1 MFLRTLFTLLV
12 SWVVSTAALA
22 QGNYDHVVIVLDASG
37 SMTSTFGDG
46 QSKMAAAKSALK
58 QVLAN
63 TSSDT
68 RIGLLVFGKHSG
80 WAYPLDRRDD
90 AKLNA
95 AIEGMNPSGGTPL
108 GSHLKIAADALL
120 AARAEQHGYGTY
132 RLLVVT
138 DGKAGDQ
145 ELVKKSTPLLL
156 DRGLGLD
163 VIGVHMKDDHML
175 KGVAHTY
182 RSADDPRSLTE
193 AVRQVFAEVS
203 VGDGDVG
210 ADAFEVLEG
219 LPDSFALASIEA
231 LAMSPA
237 LNHPLDTRPVT
248 PRDPS
253 EPGSGKR
260 PVPPPSV
267 EYSCAHSPGPSVA
280 WLLTLLL
287 LRRRV

>member
-1 MFLRTLFTLLV
+1 MLLRTLLALLL
-12 SWVVSTAALA
+12 STVVGTASLA

-37 SMTSTFGDG
+37 SMTGTFGDG
-46 QSKMAAAKSALK
+46 QSKMDAAKSALK

-68 RIGLLVFGKHSG
+68 RIGLLVFGKNSG
-80 WAYPLDRRDD
+80 WAYPLARRDD
-90 AKLNA
+90 AQLNA
-95 AIEGMNPSGGTPL
+95 AIEGMKPDGGTPL
-108 GSHLKIAADALL
+108 GRHLKIGADALL

-145 ELVKKSTPLLL
+145 SLVTKYTPLLL
-156 DRGLGLD
+156 ERGLGLD
-163 VIGVHMKDDHML
+163 VIGVQMKDDHML

-182 RSADDPRSLTE
+182 RSADDSQALTD

-203 VGDGDVG
+203 VADGAAG

-237 LNHPLDTRPVT
+237 LNHPLDTRP
-248 PRDPS
+248 PR
-253 EPGSGKR
+253 PGSPGESSEER
-260 PVPPPSV
+260 APPPPLDLSA
-267 EYSCAHSPGPSVA
+267 SCAHSPSPSLA
-280 WLLTLLL
+280 WLLAIFLF
-287 LRRRV
+287 RRRR